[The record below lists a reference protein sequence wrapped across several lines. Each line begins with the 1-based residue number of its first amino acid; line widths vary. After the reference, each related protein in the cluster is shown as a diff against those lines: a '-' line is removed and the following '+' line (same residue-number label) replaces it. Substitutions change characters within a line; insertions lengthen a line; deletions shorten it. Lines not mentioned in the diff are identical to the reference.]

1 MNFFTIFT
9 MPIVF
14 LRHFYIIYYVETA
27 LHVTVPLNEF
37 ARLLP
42 NLKGFTQNE
51 DFGEKKLSLGL

>member
-1 MNFFTIFT
+1 

-27 LHVTVPLNEF
+27 LHVTVPLNDF

-51 DFGEKKLSLGL
+51 DFGEKNYLGANLREFLDYP